1 MRNSTMIKAGAL
13 ALLLALAALNAHAQ
27 QSAKEKALQ
36 GTWVSTR
43 ECPAA
48 QAGAKGQGM
57 SVDDFLK
64 RYEIA
69 WVFEGNNCAIQ
80 FKDLQSKA
88 IIYSQSGTFVVIGE
102 IIQISYKEQG
112 KTDTVEEW
120 PYTLSRNTLTASN
133 NGAVGFIG
141 RKQ

>member
-69 WVFEGNNCAIQ
+69 WIFAGNNYVMQ
-80 FKDLQSKA
+80 MKDLQSGA
-88 IIYSQSGTFVVIGE
+88 IIYAQSGTCAVTGE
-102 IIQISYKEQG
+102 IIHMITESKLLKG
-112 KTDTVEEW
+112 EW
-120 PYTLSRNTLTASN
+120 SYTLHGNTLTISRT
-133 NGAVGFIG
+133 GPVYFIC